1 MRIPPLKSLLIFSA
15 GFVCCFVSVIALLC
29 SAYYFW
35 AKPMLEKKV
44 KQIQLAPPDF
54 PTQQPAEFD
63 FAAVGKNA
71 TPLNFAD
78 YRGRIVVL
86 NIWATWCMPCMAEL
100 PSFGKLA
107 AHYSGDKDVAVICL
121 SQESADTIFKSR
133 GALGSQAPIFSLSG
147 HPLPSIYKTEAIP
160 ATFVIDER
168 GMIVFK
174 HIGSTDWSH
183 PSVIKFIDSL
193 KQMPAKSPE
202 PISVGAGSSASR
214 PTP

>member
-1 MRIPPLKSLLIFSA
+1 
-15 GFVCCFVSVIALLC
+15 
-29 SAYYFW
+29 
-35 AKPMLEKKV
+35 MLDKKL
-44 KQIQLAPPDF
+44 KQIHLAPPDF
-54 PTQQPAEFD
+54 PIQQPAEFD

-133 GALGSQAPIFSLSG
+133 GALDSEAPIFSLSG
-147 HPLPSIYKTEAIP
+147 HPLPSIYKTDSIP
-160 ATFVIDER
+160 ATFVIDKR

-174 HIGSTDWSH
+174 HVGSTDWSH

-193 KQMPAKSPE
+193 KQMPNHSPE
-202 PISVGAGSSASR
+202 PTAAGAGSSASR
-214 PTP
+214 STP